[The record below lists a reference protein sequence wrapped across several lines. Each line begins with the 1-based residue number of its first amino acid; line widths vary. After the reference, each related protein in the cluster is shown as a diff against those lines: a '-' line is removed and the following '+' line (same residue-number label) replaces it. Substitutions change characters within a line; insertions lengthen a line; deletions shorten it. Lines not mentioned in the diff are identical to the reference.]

1 MLLLATQRIVH
12 ALLTVVGSIMKSH
25 SGLKFVYISILCGSS
40 PSCSEREKGGKP
52 EHTAFQR
59 GNDRD
64 VMELVRD
71 DVLDHVH
78 LTTVVWIGGSNIE
91 NEEL

>member
-1 MLLLATQRIVH
+1 
-12 ALLTVVGSIMKSH
+12 MKSH
-25 SGLKFVYISILCGSS
+25 TGLKCVYISILRGFS
-40 PSCSEREKGGKP
+40 PSCGGWEKGGKP
-52 EHTAFQR
+52 EHTAILR

>member
-1 MLLLATQRIVH
+1 
-12 ALLTVVGSIMKSH
+12 
-25 SGLKFVYISILCGSS
+25 
-40 PSCSEREKGGKP
+40 
-52 EHTAFQR
+52 
-59 GNDRD
+59 
-64 VMELVRD
+64 MELVRD